1 MVMGFRN
8 RQETTPT
15 LSASQTYSNGFSTYE
30 GINSSDWWVWTLS
43 LDMPDGLVGDD
54 YVVYQWATVVNQA
67 DAEETFTV
75 ACKRTVGDETNNVV
89 DVYTQDSTT
98 QTALY
103 PDDENN
109 VVGLVWTGQAP
120 DLKEEDSDHVWQ
132 ATSDYTTLVGD
143 SETDGNKIYG
153 CYLAMEL
160 PKIGRNPN
168 DFNKVYDVHIGARLY
183 ENDSATEFTTIPM
196 SSSSFEYPE
205 PPAYEVAQTEGA
217 FALFASTMAALA
229 VLFMAF

>member
-1 MVMGFRN
+1 
-8 RQETTPT
+8 
-15 LSASQTYSNGFSTYE
+15 
-30 GINSSDWWVWTLS
+30 
-43 LDMPDGLVGDD
+43 
-54 YVVYQWATVVNQA
+54 
-67 DAEETFTV
+67 
-75 ACKRTVGDETNNVV
+75 
-89 DVYTQDSTT
+89 
-98 QTALY
+98 
-103 PDDENN
+103 
-109 VVGLVWTGQAP
+109 
-120 DLKEEDSDHVWQ
+120 
-132 ATSDYTTLVGD
+132 
-143 SETDGNKIYG
+143 
-153 CYLAMEL
+153 MEL